1 MAIVISVIVVNFN
14 GGEYLGRCLESLIAQ
29 SFPDFEVILVDNG
42 STDGSIDNL
51 PALPEN
57 FRIIRAEA
65 NIGFARANNL
75 GASLASGSWLA
86 LLNPD
91 ATATRGWLECL
102 LRAVTMRPCYR
113 MVASAQLKMDNPEQL
128 DGVGDCYSIA
138 GYPWRGGYG
147 HSKDAMPQVGEVF
160 AACGASAF
168 YPKDAFLAV
177 GGFDESFFCYVEDVD
192 LGFRLRLVGEKCQFD
207 PECRVEHAGSGITGQ
222 QSDFATFYGVRNTV
236 WTALKNVPWPL
247 LFLVV
252 PTWTLATSILY
263 LKVSADRRSS
273 IRRGLKAAF
282 LGLAPIWSARRVVQN
297 SRSIDVVTVAKII
310 SWNLRAH
317 KSHLPDVRP
326 FAACEQSPG
335 LSGRLSRKAR

>member
-1 MAIVISVIVVNFN
+1 MRIVISVIVVNFN
-14 GGEYLGRCLESLIAQ
+14 GGDYLGRCLESLIAQ
-29 SFPDFEVILVDNG
+29 SFPDFEVILIDNG

-51 PALPEN
+51 PVLPEN

-65 NIGFARANNL
+65 NIGFARANNI

-91 ATATRGWLECL
+91 ATAAREWLESL
-102 LRAVTMRPCYR
+102 LRAVTTRPNYR
-113 MVASAQLKMDNPEQL
+113 IVASAQFKMDNTERL

-147 HSKDAMPQVGEVF
+147 HSKDAMPQAGEVF

-222 QSDFATFYGVRNTV
+222 QSDFVTFHGVRNTV
-236 WTALKNVPWPL
+236 WAALKNIPWPL
-247 LFLVV
+247 LFLVT
-252 PTWTLATSILY
+252 PTWMLATSILY
-263 LKVSADRRSS
+263 LTVSADRRLS
-273 IRRGLKAAF
+273 IRRGLKAAVV
-282 LGLAPIWSARRVVQN
+282 GLAPIWSARKMVQN
-297 SRSIDVVTVAKII
+297 SRSISFVTVAKFI

-326 FAACEQSPG
+326 FPACEQSG
-335 LSGRLSRKAR
+335 VLSDTSSRL